1 MPPVSGF
8 QQPQALQEVSQP
20 DTLRLVAAMLGHPL
34 WRQSLPATQVAILV
48 ADIVA
53 VATRHEEAGV
63 SPASV
68 NACAEGDEVGPFRVD
83 LPATRCIG
91 PVWNVGRESRR
102 TGGCKAERAD
112 KECSRRETRVHMT
125 HARSLHCCDCTRAGG
140 GKSLMV
146 AHRFCRSEW
155 MHEAASGV
163 CGKDHTRAARQRE
176 RYVRGRHASAAAKRH
191 AYPIGSAGTCR
202 LHPGVVRR
210 WTDSFTGLAA

>member
-8 QQPQALQEVSQP
+8 QKPQALQEVSQP
-20 DTLRLVAAMLGHPL
+20 DTLRLVAAMPDHPL
-34 WRQSLPATQVAILV
+34 WRQSLATTQVAVLV

-68 NACAEGDEVGPFRVD
+68 NACTEGDEIRPFRVD

-91 PVWNVGRESRR
+91 PMRNVGREGRCA
-102 TGGCKAERAD
+102 GGRKAERAG
-112 KECSRRETRVHMT
+112 KECSRRETRVHVI
-125 HARSLHCCDCTRAGG
+125 HARNLDRCGCTRAGG

-163 CGKDHTRAARQRE
+163 CGKDHTRAARLEGETCQRMTRE
-176 RYVRGRHASAAAKRH
+176 RGRKAAGISDRERRNM
-191 AYPIGSAGTCR
+191 PTTSRPGSPLDG
-202 LHPGVVRR
+202 
-210 WTDSFTGLAA
+210 

>member
-34 WRQSLPATQVAILV
+34 WRQSLAATQVAILV

-68 NACAEGDEVGPFRVD
+68 NACAEGDEIGPFRVD

-125 HARSLHCCDCTRAGG
+125 HARSFHCCDCTRAGG

-146 AHRFCRSEW
+146 AHRFAAPNGCMRRRLASVGKTTPGQSARGKGMSEDGTR
-155 MHEAASGV
+155 ARPQSGT
-163 CGKDHTRAARQRE
+163 HTR
-176 RYVRGRHASAAAKRH
+176 
-191 AYPIGSAGTCR
+191 
-202 LHPGVVRR
+202 
-210 WTDSFTGLAA
+210 